1 MSPSATQY
9 LAQLPEGFERA
20 IVYGDG
26 LFETVLIVDG
36 TPPLWHYHKQRLQV
50 SLLRLGIKADITVI
64 EQQVF
69 SLATRTQNALLRI
82 VVARSGGQRG
92 YDPRSVSGCVFTID
106 NFALPAYTKTLLESG
121 VALHLCRYVL
131 PRNPVLAGIKHI
143 NRLDQVMAASEWN
156 RQCEQEGLLLDDTGA
171 VIEGTM
177 SNVFIIT
184 NGMLQTPL
192 LNDCGVAGVMRDY
205 IINTLAPELSLAVT
219 VRRLTLNDILASDE
233 CFLCNSVFGIWPVSK
248 IGVASLNGH
257 SVVTQKII
265 QAVLAKGYGRLYA

>member
-1 MSPSATQY
+1 MSPSATRF
-9 LAQLPEGFERA
+9 LKHLPDGLDRA

-26 LFETVLIVDG
+26 LFETVIVFDS
-36 TPPLWHYHKQRLQV
+36 TPPLWLHHKQRLQA
-50 SLLRLGIKADITVI
+50 SLLRLGIKADIAVI

-69 SLATRTQNALLRI
+69 SLATQTQNALLRI

-92 YDPRSVSGCVFTID
+92 YDPRSVSGCVFSID
-106 NFALPAYTKTLLESG
+106 TFGLPAYTNTLLESG

-143 NRLDQVMAASEWN
+143 NRLDQVIAASEWN
-156 RQCEQEGLLLDDTGA
+156 RLWEQEGLLLDDTGA

-177 SNVFIIT
+177 SNVFIVT

-192 LNDCGVAGVMRDY
+192 LNHCGVAGVMRDY

-219 VRRLTLNDILASDE
+219 VKRLTLNDILASDE
-233 CFLCNSVFGIWPVSK
+233 CFLCNSVFGVWPVSR
-248 IGVASLNGH
+248 IGVASLNRH
-257 SVVTQKII
+257 SGVTEKII
-265 QAVLAKGYGRLYA
+265 QAVFTKGYGRLYA